1 MSLGCMNSFLLVPAP
16 LYIKLFIFDLAMLG
30 LHCSMQD
37 LLVAACGIQFPDQ
50 GLNPRPLH
58 WEHRVLATGLPGKS

>member
-1 MSLGCMNSFLLVPAP
+1 MNSFLLVQAP
-16 LYIKLFIFDLAMLG
+16 LYIKLFIFNLATLG

-37 LLVAACGIQFPDQ
+37 LLVAACGIQFSDQ
-50 GLNPRPLH
+50 GLNPGALH